1 LPVEG
6 ATQAPIINR
15 MAAKTSSIKSIVI
28 GITSGI
34 VISVGLLI
42 FLALWPL
49 SNETVT
55 VVPPETPS
63 VSPPTVTTESPPS
76 TEPAPA
82 PSKSEPAEG
91 GTGGLRSTESGPT
104 AGNQPVSRG
113 ATEKDRDTSKP
124 IGSEKS
130 SISEKKIVKS
140 TPQTR
145 RSAVTPT
152 PPSKPIGPSDLTEIH
167 SLLNRLKTAYSE
179 KDISTIKQEITLSED
194 QELSLKMIF
203 NSYKTVQSDIEAV
216 KVLQNGV
223 TSAILI
229 TSLENETGNVVLP
242 APSWGRQFLRV
253 ESSGNHVNRATLDAG
268 DFKSSHAG
276 PVDLIAPVIV
286 HSLPEYTARPGE
298 PTVISATITDNVK
311 VDLATLRFRAQG
323 EHNFE
328 SIRMSEGP
336 DHVFTAPIPA
346 SMIKTGSTSMEY
358 YIEARDAEGNLSLE
372 GRPSAPLVIAV
383 VPTPPE

>member
-1 LPVEG
+1 
-6 ATQAPIINR
+6 
-15 MAAKTSSIKSIVI
+15 MAVKTSSIKPIVI

-34 VISVGLLI
+34 VVSVGLLI

-49 SNETVT
+49 PNETVT
-55 VVPPETPS
+55 VVPPEAPS
-63 VSPPTVTTESPPS
+63 VSPPLVTTESPPS
-76 TEPAPA
+76 PEPAPA

-104 AGNQPVSRG
+104 AGNPPDSRG
-113 ATEKDRDTSKP
+113 ATDKDRDISKLT
-124 IGSEKS
+124 GNEKS
-130 SISEKKIVKS
+130 SVSEKKTVKPK
-140 TPQTR
+140 PQTR
-145 RSAVTPT
+145 RSPVTPT
-152 PPSKPIGPSDLTEIH
+152 QPSKTIGPSDLTEIH
-167 SLLNRLKTAYSE
+167 SLLNRLKIAYSE
-179 KDISTIKQEITLSED
+179 KDISTIKQEVSLSED
-194 QELSLKMIF
+194 QEVLLKMIF
-203 NSYKTVQSDIEAV
+203 NSYKTVQSDLEAV
-216 KVLQNGV
+216 KVIQNRV

-242 APSWGRQFLRV
+242 APSWGRQSLRV
-253 ESSGNHVNRATLDAG
+253 ESTDNHVNQVTLDAG
-268 DFKSSHAG
+268 DFKSAQAG
-276 PVDLIAPVIV
+276 PFDLIAPVIV
-286 HSLPEYTARPGE
+286 HSLPEYTAKPGE

-311 VDLATLRFRAQG
+311 VVLATLRFRAQG
-323 EHNFE
+323 EHNYE